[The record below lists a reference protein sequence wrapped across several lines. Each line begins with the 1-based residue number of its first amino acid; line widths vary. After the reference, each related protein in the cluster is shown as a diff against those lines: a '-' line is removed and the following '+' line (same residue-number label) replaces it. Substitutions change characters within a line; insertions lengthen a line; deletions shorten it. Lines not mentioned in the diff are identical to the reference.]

1 MICMVRQAQ
10 KLQYSCAWEA
20 IKKIKKR
27 LDNLMTGR
35 TKRKRVRQNEQREN
49 RRTHPAVA
57 GFSPAYRTGG
67 SVNSKGAHYLEHMP

>member
-1 MICMVRQAQ
+1 VRQAQ

-35 TKRKRVRQNEQREN
+35 TKRLRVRPHS
-49 RRTHPAVA
+49 THA
-57 GFSPAYRTGG
+57 
-67 SVNSKGAHYLEHMP
+67 KGAGHIPQGGI

>member
-35 TKRKRVRQNEQREN
+35 TNPRGGVSGVFHRS
-49 RRTHPAVA
+49 HFA
-57 GFSPAYRTGG
+57 GHAALCPAY
-67 SVNSKGAHYLEHMP
+67 NL

>member
-1 MICMVRQAQ
+1 VPCMICMVRQAQ

-35 TKRKRVRQNEQREN
+35 TKRSESGVFLVNPILPDTPRMRDFVRP
-49 RRTHPAVA
+49 TV
-57 GFSPAYRTGG
+57 
-67 SVNSKGAHYLEHMP
+67 